1 MPRARPPDRIARQ
14 IARQSPGFIAAQGVL
29 PVLFD
34 VGLFYKEAGPNY
46 HFAAHRHRTWQWFL
60 CVHGDMTIAI
70 DGVPCALAPEQSVLV
85 PPGALRETWCR
96 HKAPGYVVGNFSD
109 RGLGLEAIAGRVL
122 RLPGDLRDDL
132 RALCAELRTPG
143 GDSDHL
149 VAALAVRLLI
159 GLKRAGLTARPSSAP
174 APLDAAGQ
182 RDVVARVDAFLA
194 RNLHRTVTRRE
205 VAAAV
210 HLSEAHLGRVVRA
223 ATGETVLAR
232 LTALR
237 LARAKSLLVESTLS
251 VSQIANH
258 VGFASFSHFARL
270 FRDAVGVTPTDY
282 RRAGGRA
289 WQ

>member
-1 MPRARPPDRIARQ
+1 MPRARPVRVV
-14 IARQSPGFIAAQGVL
+14 RQSRGYRADEARV
-29 PVLFD
+29 PVGD
-34 VGLFYKEAGPNY
+34 VSLFYKEAGPNY
-46 HFAAHRHRTWQWFL
+46 HFAAHRHRTWQWFV

-70 DGVPCALAPEQSVLV
+70 DGVPHALGPEQSVLV
-85 PPGALRETWCR
+85 APGCVRETWCR

-109 RGLGLEAIAGRVL
+109 RGLGLEAIAARVI
-122 RLPGDLRDDL
+122 RVPGDHRDDL

-149 VAALAVRLLI
+149 VAALTVRLLI
-159 GLKRAGLTARPSSAP
+159 GLKRGAQAALAASTP

-182 RDVVARVDAFLA
+182 RDVVARADAFLA

-210 HLSEAHLGRVVRA
+210 HLSEPHLGRVVRA
-223 ATGETVLAR
+223 ATGATVLER
-232 LTALR
+232 LTEMR

-251 VSQIANH
+251 VSQIANQ
-258 VGFASFSHFARL
+258 VGIASFSHFARL
-270 FRDAVGVTPTDY
+270 FRRAVGVTPTDY